1 MGNETVS
8 LAEQVEVIVRG
19 FVKELGNV
27 SVLVGKDFQLDC
39 EFFVGSEID
48 ENDNESELS
57 W

>member
-27 SVLVGKDFQLDC
+27 SVLVGKDFRLDC

-48 ENDNESELS
+48 GNDDESELS